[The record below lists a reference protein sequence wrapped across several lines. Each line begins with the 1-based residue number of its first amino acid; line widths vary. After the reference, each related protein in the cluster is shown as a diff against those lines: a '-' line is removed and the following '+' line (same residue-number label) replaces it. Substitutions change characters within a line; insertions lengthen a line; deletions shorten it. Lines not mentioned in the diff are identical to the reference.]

1 MRSRSCSDRTAS
13 SVHIL
18 ARVDR
23 RKCMANQQCIQLAP
37 SLFELAPAGHSRTKR
52 ADETDFTAEDLPLLT
67 EARDRCPTGAIT
79 VETMQDDEIAAD

>member
-1 MRSRSCSDRTAS
+1 VR
-13 SVHIL
+13 IL
-18 ARVDR
+18 ARVDK

-52 ADETDFTAEDLPLLT
+52 RDETDFTGADLPLLT

-79 VETMQDDEIAAD
+79 VETMEEDDRAAD